1 MRWLWLDSITHSTD
15 MNFHKLQE
23 IMEDRGAWRDA
34 VHGVA
39 ESDITCNRTV

>member
-23 IMEDRGAWRDA
+23 IMEDRGAWHAA
-34 VHGVA
+34 VGLQ
-39 ESDITCNRTV
+39 SQTRLCN